1 MPADIQTIL
10 KLTVPVIVQIGE
22 RQLPLDDVLALGPG
36 AILELNKSSEE
47 DLELLVNNKKIG
59 RGVVVKVGENWGIR
73 INRIGSPRERV
84 EAMGRK

>member
-73 INRIGSPRERV
+73 INRIGSARERIQ
-84 EAMGRK
+84 ALGRK